1 MGRQVY
7 LGGYEC
13 EEHAAE
19 AYDIAALKSK
29 GRGTKI
35 NFDLAK

>member
-29 GRGTKI
+29 GRRTKT